1 MSHGRILAKVEGD
14 DFVGR
19 DAELRRISE
28 FALQHEPRRALV
40 LAAPNSGASEFL
52 RQSYDEL
59 FFRRDVA
66 VPIHF
71 AFDLKS
77 QKQSEV
83 AANFFRSFLQQYIA
97 YRRVD
102 PSLST
107 RPVGFYELAELAL
120 PTDYEAITSLIEA
133 FERERAAAD
142 ETAFFR
148 FCLAA
153 PARLAAET
161 RRNILPLLDCVPMSS
176 E

>member
-71 AFDLKS
+71 AFDLKG
-77 QKQSEV
+77 QTRAGV
-83 AANFFRSFLQQYIA
+83 AASFFRSFLQQYIA
-97 YRRVD
+97 YRRID
-102 PSLST
+102 PSLCI
-107 RPVGFYELAELAL
+107 RPLTLHELAELSL
-120 PTDYEAITSLIEA
+120 PTDYEAVTSL
-133 FERERAAAD
+133 
-142 ETAFFR
+142 
-148 FCLAA
+148 L
-153 PARLAAET
+153 
-161 RRNILPLLDCVPMSS
+161 
-176 E
+176 